1 MGADLDFGKTGGGW
15 KVTHAA
21 RRATQEEDDSIQR
34 GSSVPTEIQQPAAHS
49 LQTGRGSLPPI
60 VRLALKRRRLIEVAT
75 LVIVALALALALLLP
90 PRYVA
95 TAVILPPQEES
106 SAGAAM
112 MAQLG
117 GLGAMTGM
125 GAGALGLKNP
135 NDMQVALLKSRTVED
150 AMVERFHLQALY
162 HSKYPSSARK
172 SWEAKTSAES
182 GLKDGLI
189 RLTVTDHDARRA
201 AQLANG
207 WVEQYKRFTAT
218 LAVGRASQK
227 RLFFQQQLSS
237 ARQDLANAEE
247 QMKQTEQRTG
257 VIELDGQAS
266 AMISSAAMLRAQ
278 VEAKQV
284 EIRAMRQ
291 FAADGN
297 PDLERAQQELSS
309 LEGQL
314 SAMDVGNNRATGDL
328 VVPKGTAS
336 EAGLEYSNALREVQY
351 RAGVVKLL
359 AQQYEMARVDEAQQG
374 PAAQVVDAA
383 VVPDHPDNLRK
394 IVIVLAGLLLAF
406 PVALLIALITEAADV
421 LRTLHRR
428 AGSWT
433 LALEQAWDG
442 AAR

>member
-1 MGADLDFGKTGGGW
+1 M
-15 KVTHAA
+15 
-21 RRATQEEDDSIQR
+21 
-34 GSSVPTEIQQPAAHS
+34 PTETLQPAAHS
-49 LQTGRGSLPPI
+49 SQAFRSSLPPI
-60 VRLALKRRRLIEVAT
+60 VRLALKRRKLVSVAAS
-75 LVIVALALALALLLP
+75 LIVALALTVALLLP

-95 TAVILPPQEES
+95 TAVILPPQEGS
-106 SAGAAM
+106 SAGSAM

-117 GLGAMTGM
+117 GLGAIAGM

-150 AMVERFHLQALY
+150 AMVERFHLQTVY
-162 HSKYPSSARK
+162 HSNYLSSARK

-189 RLTVTDHDARRA
+189 RLKVSDHDAHRA

-207 WVEQYKRFTAT
+207 WVEEYKRFTAT
-218 LAVGRASQK
+218 LAVGKASQQ
-227 RLFFQQQLSS
+227 RLFFQQQLIS

-247 QMKQTEQRTG
+247 QMKQTQQRTG

-266 AMISSAAMLRAQ
+266 AMIASAAMLRAQ

-284 EIRAMRQ
+284 EIRSMRQ

-309 LEGQL
+309 LKGQL
-314 SAMDVGNNRATGDL
+314 SAMDVGNNRSTGDL
-328 VVPKGTAS
+328 VVPKGTTG

-374 PAAQVVDAA
+374 AAAQVVDAA
-383 VVPDHPDNLRK
+383 VVPDHPDNLHK
-394 IVIVLAGLLLAF
+394 IVIMLAGLLLAL
-406 PVALLIALITEAADV
+406 PLALLIALVTEVFNAMRA
-421 LRTLHRR
+421 LRRR

-433 LALEQAWDG
+433 LALEQAWG
-442 AAR
+442 GEAR

>member
-1 MGADLDFGKTGGGW
+1 VPISIPASLAACRTSDRLRAAHRKKKTTRC
-15 KVTHAA
+15 K
-21 RRATQEEDDSIQR
+21 R

-49 LQTGRGSLPPI
+49 SQTFHGSLPPI
-60 VRLALKRRRLIEVAT
+60 VRLAFKRRKLVGVAAS
-75 LVIVALALALALLLP
+75 VIVALALTVALLLP

-95 TAVILPPQEES
+95 TAVILPPQEGS

-117 GLGAMTGM
+117 GLGAIAGM
-125 GAGALGLKNP
+125 GAGALGLKDP

-150 AMVERFHLQALY
+150 AVVERFHLQAVY
-162 HSKYPSSARK
+162 RSNYPSSARK

-189 RLTVTDHDARRA
+189 RLTVTDHDAHRA

-207 WVEQYKRFTAT
+207 WVEEYKRFTAT
-218 LAVGRASQK
+218 LAVGKASQQ

-247 QMKQTEQRTG
+247 QMKQTQQRTG

-266 AMISSAAMLRAQ
+266 AMIASAAMLRAQ
-278 VEAKQV
+278 IEAKQV

-297 PDLERAQQELSS
+297 PDLEREQQELSS
-309 LEGQL
+309 LQGQL
-314 SAMDVGNNRATGDL
+314 SAMDVGNNRSTGDL
-328 VVPKGTAS
+328 VVPKGTTS

-383 VVPDHPDNLRK
+383 VVPDHPNNLYK
-394 IVIVLAGLLLAF
+394 IVIVLAGLLLAL
-406 PVALLIALITEAADV
+406 PVALLIALVTEVFNAMRA
-421 LRTLHRR
+421 LRRC

-433 LALEQAWDG
+433 SALEQAWSRE
-442 AAR
+442 AL